1 MGVIYEPSGKAREY
15 CELSVNLYAGCGHG
29 CTYCYAPACL
39 HKSRQEFT
47 AAKERKLILDN
58 IAKEAGRYAG
68 KECLLCFTCD
78 PYQALDV
85 ELQTTRYAIKLLQ
98 ESGVKVVILTKGGK
112 RSERDFDILSKKKHL
127 SKFGATLTFISDA
140 DSLKWE
146 PDAALPGER
155 FDALRKAHKLG
166 ITTWASLEPVI
177 DPAQSLQIIRETKD
191 FVDIFKVGKWNHDSE
206 ANKINWYEFAS
217 EAKELLDNY
226 GKTYYI
232 KKDLAKYLDTKETQH
247 NNLQLI

>member
-15 CELSVNLYAGCGHG
+15 CELSVNLYTGCGHG
-29 CTYCYAPACL
+29 CSYCYAPACL

-58 IAKEAGRYAG
+58 IAKEAARYTGR
-68 KECLLCFTCD
+68 ECLLCFTCD

-98 ESGVKVVILTKGGK
+98 ENGVKVAILTKGGK
-112 RSERDFDILSKKKHL
+112 RSERDFDILAKNKNL
-127 SKFGATLTFISDA
+127 SKFGATLTFVSDK

-155 FDALRKAHKLG
+155 FDALKKAHNAG

-177 DPAQSLQIIRETKD
+177 DPAQSLQIIHETKD
-191 FVDIFKVGKWNHDSE
+191 FVDIFKVGKWNHDSD
-206 ANKINWYEFAS
+206 ASKINWYGFAR
-217 EAKELLDNY
+217 EAKELLDDY

-232 KKDLAKYLDTKETQH
+232 KKDLAKYLDIKEPQN
-247 NNLQLI
+247 NNLQPT